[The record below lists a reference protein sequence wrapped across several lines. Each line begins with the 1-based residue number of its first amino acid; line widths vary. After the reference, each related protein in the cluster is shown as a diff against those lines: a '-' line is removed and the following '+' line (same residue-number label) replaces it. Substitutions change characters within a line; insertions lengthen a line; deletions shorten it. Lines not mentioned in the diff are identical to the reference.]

1 MSKTINETEDETED
15 KNEWWENIWIL
26 SLFFPIVYFICE
38 LKGLKSSRLK
48 KDVTDIIDLWFQ
60 FLGLMILWLG
70 MYFALL
76 MWVYHMIT
84 DTTVLIVSGSI
95 IAAILIFLVIPIVT
109 LNFYIKK

>member
-1 MSKTINETEDETED
+1 MSKAINETED

-26 SLFFPIVYFICE
+26 SLFFPIVYLICE
-38 LKGLKSSRLK
+38 LKGLKSSYLK
-48 KDVTDIIDLWFQ
+48 KDVTDIIELWFQ
-60 FLGLMILWLG
+60 FLGLMFAWSG
-70 MYFALL
+70 MYFAVL

-95 IAAILIFLVIPIVT
+95 ITAILIFLVIPIVT